1 MSRASIWRAIPDRI
15 QSEVQRA
22 IQRSI
27 KGVEYIASSG
37 PSLGSTPKDILAVRG
52 TMNLYHYRPMA
63 DEIYRVPILIVMATT
78 NRGYILDMVPGQ
90 SFIEFLLKRGYDV
103 YMLDWSAPK
112 PEEKSLRMEDYVL
125 DFIPDCIRRVQQDSG
140 ETDVTVIGYCFGGV
154 LSLLYGSIFND
165 GPMKNLICFT
175 TPIDFR
181 EMKLF
186 SNFSDRR
193 YFDVDRLVD
202 SIGNVP
208 PEMILSSFEMLRPA
222 SRAASQV
229 QLWENIWNDE
239 YVKAYRMMDRWGT
252 DTLPLAGEY
261 FRAITKD
268 LMWDNKL
275 FNDTMSVGGRK
286 ADISR
291 IKVPILHAVAE
302 HDHIVPYDAAK
313 HLIPKVG
320 STDKEEVILKGGHVS
335 VVAGANA
342 IKRLWPK
349 LEFMVMREINMSSET
364 RTYPRRVQTE
374 AGEIEFRLMSQADE
388 AAVLDFA
395 QKLPVHDLLFLP
407 RNISEPKVLSAWIK
421 EIERG
426 AITSILAVQGGQGG
440 RMRHPGAR
448 SLVVVAACR
457 RNPQRGLFG
466 RARAGGRPGAVAGD
480 VCPGPGRRPGEAGGA
495 DDRRSIRRHRDLRGP
510 RFQGRGAAARPC
522 EGQGRPEPRYRG
534 ARAQCGAGP
543 GPVGSLWAAGG
554 VSSTRQAAARF
565 VRANCPILG

>member
-1 MSRASIWRAIPDRI
+1 MNASAGLNVAGLDLAGIPERI

-27 KGVEYIASSG
+27 KGVEYISSSG
-37 PSLGSTPKDILAVRG
+37 PSLGSTPKDILAARG
-52 TMNLYHYRPMA
+52 TMNLYHYRPTA

-103 YMLDWSAPK
+103 YMLDWTAPK

-125 DFIPDCIRRVQQDSG
+125 DFIPDCVRRVQQDSG

-154 LSLLYGSIFND
+154 LSLLYGSIFNE

-175 TPIDFR
+175 TPVDFR

-186 SNFSDRR
+186 QNFSDKR
-193 YFDVDRLVD
+193 YFDVDRLID
-202 SIGNVP
+202 SVGNVP

-239 YVKAYRMMDRWGT
+239 YVKSYRMFDRWAT

-261 FRAITKD
+261 FRTITRD

-275 FNDTMSVGGRK
+275 YNDTMSVGGR
-286 ADISR
+286 AVDISR

-313 HLIPKVG
+313 PLIQKIG

-335 VVAGANA
+335 LVAGANA

-349 LEFMVMREINMSSET
+349 LDSWLCE
-364 RTYPRRVQTE
+364 
-374 AGEIEFRLMSQADE
+374 
-388 AAVLDFA
+388 
-395 QKLPVHDLLFLP
+395 
-407 RNISEPKVLSAWIK
+407 
-421 EIERG
+421 
-426 AITSILAVQGGQGG
+426 
-440 RMRHPGAR
+440 
-448 SLVVVAACR
+448 
-457 RNPQRGLFG
+457 
-466 RARAGGRPGAVAGD
+466 
-480 VCPGPGRRPGEAGGA
+480 
-495 DDRRSIRRHRDLRGP
+495 RSI
-510 RFQGRGAAARPC
+510 
-522 EGQGRPEPRYRG
+522 
-534 ARAQCGAGP
+534 
-543 GPVGSLWAAGG
+543 
-554 VSSTRQAAARF
+554 
-565 VRANCPILG
+565 